1 MQEGK
6 LAGFTERV
14 LSPVT
19 KLFSKI
25 GSGILVVMV
34 LITVADVI
42 GRKFLNMPVKGSY
55 ELGEMLLV
63 IVVFFNLPNTE
74 MQDGNVSIDILFIRF
89 GQRTQRI
96 IQSLMYILFLVISI
110 LLAWPL
116 AYLAMGSW
124 LEGFPYR
131 IGLETWVFAAS
142 GCMAVS
148 VALLTVGYQAC
159 RAATAN
165 PVDALRSE

>member
-34 LITVADVI
+34 LITVADVL
-42 GRKFLNMPVKGSY
+42 GRKFLNLPVKGSY

-74 MQDGNVSIDILFIRF
+74 IRDGNVSIDILFIRF

-110 LLAWPL
+110 LLAWQLFVL
-116 AYLAMGSW
+116 ASDEW
-124 LEGFPYR
+124 SEGFTTTVLKIPTSPV
-131 IGLETWVFAAS
+131 IFLAAL
-142 GCMAVS
+142 GCV
-148 VALLTVGYQAC
+148 LLSFVVLARLLLIMCGD
-159 RAATAN
+159 RK
-165 PVDALRSE
+165 

>member
-1 MQEGK
+1 MQASK

-19 KLFSKI
+19 KFFSKI

-34 LITVADVI
+34 IITVADVI
-42 GRKFLNMPVKGSY
+42 GRRFLNLPVKGSY

-63 IVVFFNLPNTE
+63 IVVFFNLPYTE
-74 MQDGNVSIDILFIRF
+74 IQDGNVSIDILFIRF

-110 LLAWPL
+110 LFAWQLFVLAFDEW
-116 AYLAMGSW
+116 S
-124 LEGFPYR
+124 EGFITTVLKIPTYPVIFLAA
-131 IGLETWVFAAS
+131 IGCV
-142 GCMAVS
+142 
-148 VALLTVGYQAC
+148 LLSFVVLVRLLLLICG
-159 RAATAN
+159 
-165 PVDALRSE
+165 DGK